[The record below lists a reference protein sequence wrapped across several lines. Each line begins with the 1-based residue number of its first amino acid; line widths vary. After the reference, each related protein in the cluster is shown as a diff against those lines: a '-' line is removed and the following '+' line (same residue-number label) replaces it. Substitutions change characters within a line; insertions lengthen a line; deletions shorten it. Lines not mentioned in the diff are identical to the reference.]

1 MTQDRTITEDEALE
15 DVSTFFYMKEHF
27 EARTAA
33 PAEWRRL
40 EARKLLAHTLDISA
54 LMCGPEVLTLA
65 YGTASSDDRKD
76 HLLALADRLHW
87 PAQLFAGIMPNARQ
101 DSFEALAD
109 ECESIARGDAPVL
122 TAKLPGYRKKVR
134 LLVAKFRANRW
145 NAYLDGLGIAT
156 VDRHSALADAFG
168 QEWDTMSRWTSDAI
182 ATWGAKP
189 INDRLRM
196 DCYHGSE
203 DLRRVGV
210 VGDAHWRSAVT
221 RSGRIFKRQAGYA
234 A

>member
-1 MTQDRTITEDEALE
+1 MKEDRFVTESEAIE

-27 EARTAA
+27 EARITA

-40 EARKLLAHTLDISA
+40 EARKLLAHAVDMAA

-65 YGTASSDDRKD
+65 YGSAASDDRRD

-87 PAQLFAGIMPNARQ
+87 PAQLFAGVMPDARE

-134 LLVAKFRANRW
+134 LLVAKFRASRW
-145 NAYLDGLGIAT
+145 DAYLNGLGIAT
-156 VDRHSALADAFG
+156 VTRHAVLADAFG
-168 QEWDTMSRWTSDAI
+168 QEWDTMSRWTSDAV

-196 DCYHGSE
+196 DRHHGLD
-203 DLRRVGV
+203 DLRRIGV
-210 VGDAHWRSAVT
+210 VRDEHWRTAVT
-221 RSGRIFKRQAGYA
+221 RSGRVFKRQAGYA